1 MMLGL
6 GSVEIAAVFWLCLL
20 ASLGCVAYGILN
32 WNKKGKPDATAVNIE
47 VGKGKGD
54 KS

>member
-20 ASLGCVAYGILN
+20 SSLGCVAYGILN
-32 WNKKGKPDATAVNIE
+32 WNKKGKPDATALNIE
-47 VGKGKGD
+47 VGKNKGE
-54 KS
+54 K

>member
-20 ASLGCVAYGILN
+20 ASLGCVAYGLIN
-32 WNKKGKPDATAVNIE
+32 WNTKGKPDATALNVE
-47 VGKGKGD
+47 VKGKGD
-54 KS
+54 K